1 MSVRKDRL
9 ESTIKRQIA
18 KTITSQLDD
27 PSLNFVN
34 VTDVE
39 VSDDLSYAT
48 VFVSFI
54 NEEDKEKGL
63 EALERSK
70 GLLRTVV
77 SKSITTRRV
86 PEISIKLDESSEKG
100 SRIDEI
106 LNKIKDNQND

>member
-9 ESTIKRQIA
+9 ESIIKRQVA
-18 KTITSQLDD
+18 KTITTQLND
-27 PSLNFVN
+27 PALKFVN

-48 VFVSFI
+48 VFVSFL
-54 NEEDKEKGL
+54 NGEDKEKGL
-63 EALERSK
+63 AVLEKSK

-77 SKSITTRRV
+77 SKSITTRRI
-86 PEISIKLDESSEKG
+86 PEITIKLDESSEKG

-106 LNKIKDNQND
+106 LNKIKENN

>member
-18 KTITSQLDD
+18 KTITTELND
-27 PSLNFVN
+27 PALSFVN

-48 VFVSFI
+48 VFVSFLE
-54 NEEDKEKGL
+54 EEDKAKGMAVLEK
-63 EALERSK
+63 SK
-70 GLLRTVV
+70 GLLRSVV
-77 SKSITTRRV
+77 AKTLTTRRV

-100 SRIDEI
+100 SRIDAI
-106 LNKIKDNQND
+106 LNKIKEND